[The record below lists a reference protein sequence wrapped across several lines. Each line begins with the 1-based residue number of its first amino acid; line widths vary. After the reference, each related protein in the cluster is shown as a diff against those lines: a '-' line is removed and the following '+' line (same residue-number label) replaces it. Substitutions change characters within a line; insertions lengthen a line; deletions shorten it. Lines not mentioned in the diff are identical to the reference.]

1 MSIATTLGQQ
11 NSIPIDEAEGANPG
25 VNAQAIGSVIRL
37 TTTDDN
43 IANVVK
49 AGFERLVVER
59 STDGGLSFVEISKP
73 SERVVLKADQ
83 PVMEF
88 FDRRGDETFLYRF
101 RYFGTIAGTQQLT
114 QPSVA
119 IEGLGLAL
127 LGILTVEQLKARY
140 FFGTDLTA
148 PDGTPL
154 SDAVFEHYILS
165 AIRWFEHELDIP
177 ILPTSFSE
185 LHDYY
190 RGDYNSFNFIQLDN
204 YPLICVDE
212 FKVQYPSGQS
222 VVVFPNEWLRINPA
236 SGQIQVVPTAGTL
249 SEVLVGAG
257 GSFLPAIYN
266 GLDYLPQLFN
276 LTTVA
281 GFEPGKVPRNIIDI
295 IGMAAS
301 LGPYG
306 IFGDLIAGAG
316 IANLSLSMDGLSQ
329 TIGTTSSATN
339 AGYGARIIQ
348 YTKQIKDQIPV
359 LKRYYKGTR
368 MIVA

>member
-1 MSIATTLGQQ
+1 MSIASTLGQQ
-11 NSIPIDEAEGANPG
+11 NSIPIDLAEGANPG
-25 VNAQAIGSVIRL
+25 VNAQALGSVIRL

-43 IANVVK
+43 IAAVVE
-49 AGFERLVVER
+49 AGYERLVVER
-59 STDGGLSFVEISKP
+59 STDGGLSFLEISVP
-73 SERVVLKADQ
+73 SERIVLKSDQ

-88 FDRRGDETFLYRF
+88 YDRRGDETFQYRF
-101 RYFGTIAGTQQLT
+101 RYIGTIAGETRLT

-140 FFGTDLTA
+140 FFGVDITDNT
-148 PDGTPL
+148 GTPL
-154 SDAVFEHYILS
+154 TDATFQHYILS

-190 RGDYNSFNFIQLDN
+190 RGDYQAFDFIQLDN

-212 FKVQYPSGQS
+212 FAVQYPSGQN
-222 VVVFPNEWLRINPA
+222 VVIFPNEWLRINPA
-236 SGQIQVVPTAGTL
+236 AGQIQIVPTAGTL
-249 SEVLVGAG
+249 TEVLVGAG
-257 GSFLPAIYN
+257 GSFLPGIYN
-266 GLDYLPQLFN
+266 GLDYLPQLFR

-281 GFEPGKVPRNIIDI
+281 GFESGKVPRNIVDL
-295 IGMAAS
+295 IGMFAA
-301 LGPYG
+301 LGPFS

-316 IANLSLSMDGLSQ
+316 IANLSLSLDGLSQ

-348 YTKQIKDQIPV
+348 YSKQIKEQIPK
-359 LKRYYKGTR
+359 LRRFYKGIG